1 MNNFIE
7 YFYNMKIDKII
18 YRDKY
23 YSFLYNN
30 YNYRLYVI
38 DEMIDINN
46 VVSINKEMLSN
57 TLISEIISNK
67 DMEYISYYNGYMYI
81 LIKLYVNVDKRITM
95 EEIAYLSNSLYRDK
109 VNVNWGILWEKKIDY
124 LEDLIGENGKKY
136 PLIVDSF
143 NYFVGLAENAI
154 SYYNNIDNLSGYRY
168 YIGHKVIRFD
178 DTTSVIYNPLNIIFD
193 YKVRDIAEYIKNS
206 FFNNN
211 YNVMNE
217 LNKYLLTNNL
227 SYTDIL
233 LLVSRLLYP
242 SFYFEMYED
251 ILIDN
256 KEEEIIVNIINRTD
270 EYEDYLAMVIGF
282 LHDRYNVMEIE
293 WLKKAKQ

>member
-7 YFYNMKIDKII
+7 YFYNIKIDKII

-95 EEIAYLSNSLYRDK
+95 DEIAYLSNSLYRDK